1 MTNTSVVVLACS
13 DVSQAVHYSAS
24 DDPRV
29 FLSLHIYFLHFT
41 YYYELTNYLHCPNT
55 ARDCGIGRNGE
66 TPLQT
71 DPLTLT
77 ASPFV
82 SVSVECTR
90 VVDVDG

>member
-1 MTNTSVVVLACS
+1 MFHKQYTTVHLMIRACFCHTIS
-13 DVSQAVHYSAS
+13 IFYI
-24 DDPRV
+24 
-29 FLSLHIYFLHFT
+29 LLT
-41 YYYELTNYLHCPNT
+41 YIITYKLTNYLHCPNT